1 MLILASASP
10 RRKELISLISD
21 DVKIIPSDADE
32 SYDDTILSEA
42 VPEMLAV
49 RKAASVAKLYP
60 DDTVIGCDTSV
71 IVDGT
76 ILGKPTDEE
85 DAARMLSLL
94 SGRTHKVITGCAI
107 FHKGKSVSFSDETE
121 VEFYML
127 SSDEIEN
134 YIKSGEPMDKAG
146 AYGIQGK
153 AALFVKSINGDYF
166 NIVGLPVSRL
176 NRILNNFI

>member
-32 SYDDTILSEA
+32 TYDDTIPSEA
-42 VPEMLAV
+42 VPELLAV
-49 RKAASVAKLYP
+49 RKATSVSKLYP
-60 DDTVIGCDTSV
+60 NDTVIGCDTSV
-71 IVDGT
+71 IIDGK
-76 ILGKPTDEE
+76 ILGKPQNEE
-85 DAARMLSLL
+85 DATRMLSLL

-107 FHKGKSVSFSDETE
+107 FHKGKSVSFSEETE
-121 VEFYML
+121 VQFYPL
-127 SSDEIEN
+127 SKDEMSE

>member
-1 MLILASASP
+1 MLILASSSP

-32 SYDDTILSEA
+32 SYDNTTPSET
-42 VPEMLAV
+42 VPETLAV
-49 RKAASVAKLYP
+49 RKAASVSKLYP
-60 DDTVIGCDTSV
+60 NDTVIGCDTSV
-71 IVDGT
+71 IIDGT
-76 ILGKPTDEE
+76 ILGKPLDKH

-107 FHKGKSVSFSDETE
+107 FHQGKSISFSEETE
-121 VEFYML
+121 VEFYPL
-127 SSDEIEN
+127 LTSEIEN
-134 YIKSGEPMDKAG
+134 YVKSGEPMDKAG

-153 AALFVKSINGDYF
+153 ASLFVKSIKGDYF
-166 NIVGLPVSRL
+166 NIVGLPISRL

>member
-10 RRKELISLISD
+10 RRRELISLITEE
-21 DVKIIPSDADE
+21 VKIVPSDVDE
-32 SYDDTILSEA
+32 SYDDTILSED

-49 RKAASVAKLYP
+49 RKAASVSKLYP

-76 ILGKPTDEE
+76 ILGKPTDGE

-94 SGRTHKVITGCAI
+94 SGGTHKVITGCAI
-107 FHKGKSVSFSDETE
+107 FHKGKSVSFSEETE
-121 VEFYML
+121 VEFYTL
-127 SSDEIEN
+127 SKDEISE
-134 YIKSGEPMDKAG
+134 YIKNGESMDKAG

-153 AALFVKSINGDYF
+153 AALFVKSISGDYF
-166 NIVGLPVSRL
+166 NVVGLPVSRL
-176 NRILNNFI
+176 NRILKKLI